1 MKKTLTTSEIA
12 DELFN
17 GGQNGFSYAGA
28 RALAEY
34 LEELEESI
42 GEEMELD
49 SVAIRCDYAEW
60 ELLAA
65 WRKDYFSSLEDAA
78 DRCGYDFDCDE
89 EEADEKTREFIRD
102 RGQLIE
108 FEGGIIV
115 SSF

>member
-34 LEELEESI
+34 LEEMERDT
-42 GEEMELD
+42 GEEVELD
-49 SVAIRCDYAEW
+49 AVAIRCDFAEH
-60 ELLAA
+60 ESLAA
-65 WRKDYFSSLEDAA
+65 WRKDYFGSLEDAA
-78 DRCGYDFDCDE
+78 DRCGFDFDCDE
-89 EEADEKTREFIRD
+89 DEADEKTREFIRD
-102 RGQLIE
+102 NGHLIE
-108 FEGGIIV
+108 FGGGIIV